1 MIIKG
6 KLVRAMRALIG
17 YNLLALSRKTTN
29 KVFIK
34 PEGMSLKLTTS
45 LSQRLVLTPQLRQRI
60 EMLQMTTLELSDL
73 IQQQLLENPVLE
85 EVATQEEA
93 RELAEKI
100 LDHLASADPGAAPDQ
115 PQIEASEPELGSPS
129 SNGSGDSEVLSQTYA
144 ESDGDA
150 ERGDGEPL
158 ASADLS
164 EDSVGDELVGEEA
177 ARDAFEEIDFGREFQ
192 DYLDPGYKT
201 QEIEYKEKDAPT
213 FEQFLTRAPS
223 LADHLEWQ
231 LHMSPIEGDV
241 CDAAISVI
249 GNLDADGRLNATNEE
264 IAAMGGWTEEI
275 VEKARQAVM
284 HLDPIGCGARDVR
297 ECLLVQLEVRGE
309 SDRLAAGLISDHLSD
324 LQQHK
329 LPHLAKQIGSDVD
342 TLLSE
347 LQFIRTLDPYPG
359 RRYSS
364 EEPILISPEIYIEKL
379 DEGDEDYVIYFSDD
393 GSPRLRVSQ
402 QYQQML
408 GKSDVSNETKSFIRE
423 KMRSAVDLLRN
434 IEHRRQTI
442 YKVVESIVHRQRDFL
457 DKGVQYIK
465 PMMLKDIA
473 EDIGMH
479 LSTVSRVVNRKYAHT
494 PQGVIELRRF
504 FTEGMMNEDGE
515 EVSTRIIK
523 LKIKKLIEEED
534 SHSPITDDQVV
545 KILIKDGIKLS
556 RRTVAKYRD
565 QMSIPGSRERRA
577 VV

>member
-1 MIIKG
+1 
-6 KLVRAMRALIG
+6 
-17 YNLLALSRKTTN
+17 
-29 KVFIK
+29 
-34 PEGMSLKLTTS
+34 MSLKLTTS

-60 EMLQMTTLELSDL
+60 EMLQMTSLELTDL

-85 EVATQEEA
+85 EVPTQEEVQ
-93 RELAEKI
+93 EIAEKV
-100 LDHLASADPGAAPDQ
+100 LDHLASADANTYEGAPEAAAP
-115 PQIEASEPELGSPS
+115 ST
-129 SNGSGDSEVLSQTYA
+129 NGSGDPDVLTNLPANDGEGEGEGSEVVAAAEPEEGVSDESITDDSQ
-144 ESDGDA
+144 
-150 ERGDGEPL
+150 
-158 ASADLS
+158 
-164 EDSVGDELVGEEA
+164 
-177 ARDAFEEIDFGREFQ
+177 RDAFEEIDFGREFQ

-201 QEIEYKEKDAPT
+201 QEIEYKEDAPT
-213 FEQFLTRAPS
+213 FEQFLTRPPS
-223 LADHLEWQ
+223 LAEHLEWQ
-231 LHMSPIEGDV
+231 LNMSSLDNEV
-241 CDAAISVI
+241 RDAAIGVI
-249 GNLDADGRLNATNEE
+249 GNLNADGRLRATNEE
-264 IAAMGGWTEEI
+264 IAAMENVSEDV
-275 VEKARQAVM
+275 VERARQEVM
-284 HLDPIGCGARDVR
+284 RLDPVGCGARDVK
-297 ECLLVQLEVRGE
+297 ECLLVQLEVLGQ
-309 SDRLAAGLISDHLSD
+309 SDRLAAKLISEHFAD

-329 LPHLAKQIGSDVD
+329 LPHLSKQIGVDVE
-342 TLLSE
+342 TLLEE

-364 EEPILISPEIYIEKL
+364 DEPILISPEIYIEKL
-379 DEGDEDYVIYFSDD
+379 DENDEDYVIYFADD

-408 GKSDVSNETKSFIRE
+408 SQGVSNETKSFIRE

-442 YKVVESIVHRQRDFL
+442 YKVVESIVQRQKDFL
-457 DKGVQYIK
+457 DHGVEHIK

-504 FTEGMMNEDGE
+504 FTEGMLNEEGE
-515 EVSTRIIK
+515 EISTRIIK

-534 SHSPITDDQVV
+534 SHNPITDDQVV
-545 KILIKDGIKLS
+545 KILAKDGIKLS

-565 QMSIPGSRERRA
+565 QMQIPGSRERRA

>member
-1 MIIKG
+1 
-6 KLVRAMRALIG
+6 
-17 YNLLALSRKTTN
+17 
-29 KVFIK
+29 
-34 PEGMSLKLTTS
+34 
-45 LSQRLVLTPQLRQRI
+45 
-60 EMLQMTTLELSDL
+60 MTTLELSDL

-85 EVATQEEA
+85 EVPSQEEVQ
-93 RELAEKI
+93 ELAEKV
-100 LDHLASADPGAAPDQ
+100 LDHLASSDPSAAEGGEVD
-115 PQIEASEPELGSPS
+115 ASSVS
-129 SNGSGDSEVLSQTYA
+129 SNGTGELEVLSSLTSAPEGELAGSEAA
-144 ESDGDA
+144 EEGF
-150 ERGDGEPL
+150 
-158 ASADLS
+158 
-164 EDSVGDELVGEEA
+164 GEEGA
-177 ARDAFEEIDFGREFQ
+177 TEEPAHDSFEEIDFGREFQ

-201 QEIEYKEKDAPT
+201 QEIEYKEDAPT
-213 FEQFLTRAPS
+213 FEQFLTRPPS
-223 LADHLEWQ
+223 LAEHLEWQ
-231 LHMSPIEGDV
+231 LHMSQIDSEV
-241 CDAAISVI
+241 CDAAICVI
-249 GNLDADGRLNATNEE
+249 GNLNADGRLNATNEE
-264 IAAMGGWTEEI
+264 MAAMEGVPEEL
-275 VEKARQAVM
+275 VEQARQVVLR
-284 HLDPIGCGARDVR
+284 LDPVGCGARDVK

-309 SDRLAAGLISDHLSD
+309 SDRLAVKLISDHFSD

-329 LPHLAKQIGSDVD
+329 LPHLSKQIGIDVD
-342 TLLSE
+342 TLLNE

-379 DEGDEDYVIYFSDD
+379 DENDDDYVIYFADD
-393 GSPRLRVSQ
+393 GSPRLRVSA

-408 GKSDVSNETKSFIRE
+408 SQGVSNETKSFIRE

-442 YKVVESIVHRQRDFL
+442 YKVVESIVQRQRDFL
-457 DKGVQYIK
+457 DHGVQHLK

-504 FTEGMMNEDGE
+504 FTEGMLNEDGE

-523 LKIKKLIEEED
+523 LRIKKLIEEED
-534 SHSPITDDQVV
+534 SHNPITDDQVV
-545 KILIKDGIKLS
+545 KILAKDGIKLS

-565 QMSIPGSRERRA
+565 QMQIPGSRERRA

>member
-1 MIIKG
+1 
-6 KLVRAMRALIG
+6 
-17 YNLLALSRKTTN
+17 
-29 KVFIK
+29 
-34 PEGMSLKLTTS
+34 MSLKLTTS

-85 EVATQEEA
+85 EVPTQEEA

-100 LDHLASADPGAAPDQ
+100 LDHISSADEGSSFDKPAGDSLEANAGAV
-115 PQIEASEPELGSPS
+115 S
-129 SNGSGDSEVLSQTYA
+129 SNGTGDLDASVAAYADNEFDGHGESSEALSAVDTAA
-144 ESDGDA
+144 EIGTDD
-150 ERGDGEPL
+150 
-158 ASADLS
+158 
-164 EDSVGDELVGEEA
+164 VIGDEGS
-177 ARDAFEEIDFGREFQ
+177 RDAFEEIDFGREFQ

-201 QEIEYKEKDAPT
+201 QEFEYKEDAPT
-213 FEQFLTRAPS
+213 FEQFLTKAQS
-223 LADHLEWQ
+223 LSEHLEWQ
-231 LHMSPIEGDV
+231 LHMDPISEDV
-241 CDAAISVI
+241 QDVAICVI
-249 GNLDADGRLNATNEE
+249 GNLDADGRLTATNEE
-264 IAAMGGWTEEI
+264 IAAMGPWSEEI
-275 VEKARQAVM
+275 VEQARQAVM
-284 HLDPIGCGARDVR
+284 RLDPLGCGARDVR
-297 ECLLVQLEVRGE
+297 ECLLVQLEVAGDTE
-309 SDRLAAGLISDHLSD
+309 RLANRLISEHLSD

-329 LPHLAKQIGSDVD
+329 LPHLSKQIGVDID
-342 TLLSE
+342 TLMSE

-364 EEPILISPEIYIEKL
+364 EEPVLIAPEIYIEKL
-379 DEGDEDYVIYFSDD
+379 DKDDDDYVIYFADD
-393 GSPRLRVSQ
+393 GSPRLRLSP
-402 QYQQML
+402 QYQTML
-408 GKSDVSNETKSFIRE
+408 GQQGVNNETKSFIRE

-442 YKVVESIVHRQRDFL
+442 YKVVESIVHRQKDFL
-457 DKGVQYIK
+457 DHGVQHIK

-515 EVSTRIIK
+515 EISTRIIK

-534 SHSPITDDQVV
+534 SHNPITDDQVV
-545 KILIKDGIKLS
+545 KILARDGIKLS

-565 QMSIPGSRERRA
+565 QMQIPGSRERRA

>member
-1 MIIKG
+1 
-6 KLVRAMRALIG
+6 
-17 YNLLALSRKTTN
+17 
-29 KVFIK
+29 
-34 PEGMSLKLTTS
+34 MSLKLTTS

-60 EMLQMTTLELSDL
+60 EMLQMTSLELTDL

-85 EVATQEEA
+85 EVPSQEEVQ
-93 RELAEKI
+93 EIAEKV
-100 LDHLASADPGAAPDQ
+100 LDHLASSDANSF
-115 PQIEASEPELGSPS
+115 EESTPETGTPS
-129 SNGSGDSEVLSQTYA
+129 TNGSGDAEVLSSLPAGESEGGEALATA
-144 ESDGDA
+144 EHEEG
-150 ERGDGEPL
+150 G
-158 ASADLS
+158 
-164 EDSVGDELVGEEA
+164 GEEGITDDA
-177 ARDAFEEIDFGREFQ
+177 QRDAFEEIDFGREFQ

-201 QEIEYKEKDAPT
+201 QEIEYKEDAPT
-213 FEQFLTRAPS
+213 FEQFLTRPPS
-223 LADHLEWQ
+223 LAEHLEWQ
-231 LHMSPIEGDV
+231 LNMSSMDSNV
-241 CDAAISVI
+241 RDAAICVI
-249 GNLDADGRLNATNEE
+249 GNLNADGRLGASNEE
-264 IAAMGGWTEEI
+264 IAAMEKVSEEI
-275 VEKARQAVM
+275 VERARQEVM
-284 HLDPIGCGARDVR
+284 RLDPVGCGARDVK
-297 ECLLVQLEVRGE
+297 ESLLVQLEVLGE
-309 SDRLAAGLISDHLSD
+309 SERLAARLISEHFAD

-329 LPHLAKQIGSDVD
+329 LPHLSKQIGIDVE
-342 TLLSE
+342 TLLEE

-379 DEGDEDYVIYFSDD
+379 DENDADYVIYFADD

-408 GKSDVSNETKSFIRE
+408 SQGVSNETKSFIRE

-442 YKVVESIVHRQRDFL
+442 YKVVESIVARQRDFL
-457 DKGVQYIK
+457 DHGVQHIK

-504 FTEGMMNEDGE
+504 FTEGMLNEEGE
-515 EVSTRIIK
+515 EISTRIIK
-523 LKIKKLIEEED
+523 LKIKKLIEDED
-534 SHSPITDDQVV
+534 SHNPITDDQVV
-545 KILIKDGIKLS
+545 KILAKDGIRLS

-565 QMSIPGSRERRA
+565 QMQIPGSRERRA

>member
-1 MIIKG
+1 
-6 KLVRAMRALIG
+6 
-17 YNLLALSRKTTN
+17 
-29 KVFIK
+29 
-34 PEGMSLKLTTS
+34 MSVKLTTS

-85 EVATQEEA
+85 EVASHEETQ
-93 RELAEKI
+93 ELAEKI
-100 LDHLASADPGAAPDQ
+100 LDQLASGDPATSFDTAATEPSGSDLNGANA
-115 PQIEASEPELGSPS
+115 
-129 SNGSGDSEVLSQTYA
+129 NGT
-144 ESDGDA
+144 GDA
-150 ERGDGEPL
+150 EDVGLYAETHLGEPGE
-158 ASADLS
+158 SAAGI
-164 EDSVGDELVGEEA
+164 EAGEEAGEGEA

-201 QEIEYKEKDAPT
+201 QEFEYKEDAPT
-213 FEQFLTRAPS
+213 FEQFLTRPPS
-223 LADHLEWQ
+223 LFEHLEWQ
-231 LHMSPIEGDV
+231 LHMSPIEGAV
-241 CDAAISVI
+241 CDAALCVI
-249 GNLDADGRLNATNEE
+249 GNLDSDGRLNATDEE
-264 IAAMGGWTEEI
+264 MAAMGPWSLEVVEE
-275 VEKARQAVM
+275 ARQAVM
-284 HLDPIGCGARDVR
+284 RLEPVGCGARDVR

-309 SDRLAAGLISDHLSD
+309 RDRLASTLIAEHLND

-329 LPHLAKQIGSDVD
+329 LPNLSKQIGVDVE
-342 TLLSE
+342 TLLAE
-347 LQFIRTLDPYPG
+347 LQIIRTLDPYPG

-364 EEPILISPEIYIEKL
+364 DEPILITPEIYIEKL
-379 DEGDEDYVIYFSDD
+379 DELDTDDELGGYVIYFADD
-393 GSPRLRVSQ
+393 GSPRLRISQ
-402 QYQQML
+402 NYQQML
-408 GKSDVSNETKSFIRE
+408 GQQTTTKETRDFIRD

-442 YKVVESIVHRQRDFL
+442 YKVVESIVKRQREFL

-504 FTEGMMNEDGE
+504 FTEGMMNEEGE

-523 LKIKKLIEEED
+523 LRIKKLIEEED
-534 SHSPITDDQVV
+534 SHNPITDDQVV
-545 KILIKDGIKLS
+545 KILTKEGIKLS

-565 QMSIPGSRERRA
+565 QMQIPGSRERRA
-577 VV
+577 VT

>member
-1 MIIKG
+1 
-6 KLVRAMRALIG
+6 
-17 YNLLALSRKTTN
+17 
-29 KVFIK
+29 
-34 PEGMSLKLTTS
+34 MSLKLTTS

-85 EVATQEEA
+85 EVVTQEEA
-93 RELAEKI
+93 QELAEKI
-100 LDHLASADPGAAPDQ
+100 LDHLASAEAGAEEPRL
-115 PQIEASEPELGSPS
+115 EVVGPELGSPP
-129 SNGSGDSEVLSQTYA
+129 SNGSGDPEVLAGTYS
-144 ESDGDA
+144 ESENVDTEAAG
-150 ERGDGEPL
+150 
-158 ASADLS
+158 SADPS
-164 EDSVGDELVGEEA
+164 EDSIGDDVVGDEA
-177 ARDAFEEIDFGREFQ
+177 SRDAFDEIDFGREFQ

-201 QEIEYKEKDAPT
+201 QEVEYKEDAPT
-213 FEQFLTRAPS
+213 FEQFLTRPPS

-231 LHMSPIEGDV
+231 LHMSPMEAEK
-241 CDAAISVI
+241 CDAAVCVI
-249 GNLDADGRLNATNEE
+249 GNLDADGRLNATNQE
-264 IAAMGGWTEEI
+264 IAEMGGWTEETI
-275 VEKARQAVM
+275 EETRQAVM
-284 HLDPIGCGARDVR
+284 RLDPVGCGARDVK
-297 ECLLVQLEVRGE
+297 ECLLVQLEARGE
-309 SDRLAAGLISDHLSD
+309 SERLAAKLINEHLQD

-329 LPHLAKQIGSDVD
+329 LPHLSKQIGIDID

-347 LQFIRTLDPYPG
+347 LQFIRTLEPYPG

-379 DEGDEDYVIYFSDD
+379 DEDDEEYVIYFADD
-393 GSPRLRVSQ
+393 GSPRLRISQ

-408 GKSDVSNETKSFIRE
+408 SQPGTTSETKSFIRE
-423 KMRSAVDLLRN
+423 KVRSAVDLLRN

-442 YKVVESIVHRQRDFL
+442 YKVVESMVHRQQEFL

-523 LKIKKLIEEED
+523 LQIKKLIEEED
-534 SHSPITDDQVV
+534 SHNPITDDQVV
-545 KILIKDGIKLS
+545 KILAKDGMKLS

-565 QMSIPGSRERRA
+565 QMHIPGSRERRA
-577 VV
+577 VT